1 MQRLGEFTFTGT
13 KVLHGFAD
21 LGKGCEFVFD
31 HFSFLIC
38 WAIRHPSFSADGGW
52 LFSVIVV
59 SERKIQMF
67 LSRTTGHERLESE
80 GRGEMP
86 YGLWRLL
93 SQRKK
98 SVALTEVASL
108 GGVFIS
114 NYIEVCLVVS
124 FDPHFSMIHT

>member
-1 MQRLGEFTFTGT
+1 MKGLSYLGLDHTGFGWEVKVRLEI
-13 KVLHGFAD
+13 
-21 LGKGCEFVFD
+21 
-31 HFSFLIC
+31 LIC
-38 WAIRHPSFSADGGW
+38 YLDGDIGFSCVACPPVLLILRRAASSFFTTFLSSFVGPSVIRLFSADGGW

-80 GRGEMP
+80 GRGEMQ

-98 SVALTEVASL
+98 DDKTA
-108 GGVFIS
+108 
-114 NYIEVCLVVS
+114 
-124 FDPHFSMIHT
+124 